1 MEGAGQVDS
10 VRERL
15 LNHQLIEEQLKLI
28 VTEESDLTVFSA
40 NVIFQRLSERLGID
54 IPAFVQSDPQVK
66 KFIKTLAREVVEE
79 EAAGRD
85 IDEEP
90 ETASQEIKAS
100 DKEPT
105 EEPKRGRKR
114 KAVSKETKH
123 AKKKIKTRRKID
135 SVQKR
140 SSEVDKKSE
149 TEKQHMGK
157 LIRILKFPPSIY
169 KELDKENSQEYAKEL
184 KSRLI
189 QMCMDKK
196 VVHMPRLPTA
206 SEAQQW
212 IRRKEFQ
219 DELNEIAVSTLAEG
233 TKRRRTAKS
242 WASEYKRFDK
252 MTRITPP
259 SSGSPSASSDEV
271 NIKAIH
277 ANQNEGKRTLG
288 VMANS
293 GRKSPAVDRSNT
305 GLVSPS
311 QSEINEDSVS
321 DVDEDEND
329 SEFGEEDDVTP

>member
-196 VVHMPRLPTA
+196 VIFTKTTYTYHQVVHMPRLPTA

-233 TKRRRTAKS
+233 TKRRRTVRSTVKNNS
-242 WASEYKRFDK
+242 RKTLIR
-252 MTRITPP
+252 RRNRGPLNI
-259 SSGSPSASSDEV
+259 SGST
-271 NIKAIH
+271 K
-277 ANQNEGKRTLG
+277 
-288 VMANS
+288 
-293 GRKSPAVDRSNT
+293 
-305 GLVSPS
+305 
-311 QSEINEDSVS
+311 
-321 DVDEDEND
+321 
-329 SEFGEEDDVTP
+329 